1 VDAPQPERRYNSA
14 RECLYIYETL
24 MVALDVNNT
33 NTGELDLIIHM
44 GDQIYADDVLARW
57 REKLS
62 NRTATAE
69 TEADQDQQDYEQLVE
84 DYRNVYRIT
93 FGQRTPATS
102 RATARTAVV
111 INLGTVA
118 YAQPKR
124 RRRCAM
130 RPTGCSSTITVRT
143 VFFLK
148 RLTADTLA
156 LCLL

>member
-1 VDAPQPERRYNSA
+1 MDAPQPERRYNSA
-14 RECLYIYETL
+14 RGCLYIYETL
-24 MVALDVNNT
+24 TVALDVNNKNT

-93 FGQRTPATS
+93 FGQRTLATS
-102 RATARTAVV
+102 RPHACTSCTAVV

-130 RPTGCSSTITVRT
+130 QPTGCSSTITVRT
-143 VFFLK
+143 VF
-148 RLTADTLA
+148 
-156 LCLL
+156 

>member
-1 VDAPQPERRYNSA
+1 
-14 RECLYIYETL
+14 
-24 MVALDVNNT
+24 MDVNKNT

-102 RATARTAVV
+102 RPTARTHV
-111 INLGTVA
+111 
-118 YAQPKR
+118 
-124 RRRCAM
+124 M
-130 RPTGCSSTITVRT
+130 HCS
-143 VFFLK
+143 
-148 RLTADTLA
+148 
-156 LCLL
+156 CN